1 MTSWLLSI
9 VGVVFLGVMIDV
21 IAPSGKTNSI
31 IKTMFAIMLI
41 YVVLSPII
49 SLIGTGDLNDWID
62 LGL

>member
-49 SLIGTGDLNDWID
+49 KLIGSDELSDWID